1 MLEIQNRSYRTTVP
15 MLVDDVKSEVRSLRK
30 DVDDLKLSL
39 QFTQGQVDDHKKISE
54 TTKAKM
60 DEMEDRMKLI
70 ETNMDDYYSL
80 EGRCEDLEEK
90 QDYLENMSRMNN
102 IKILGLTE
110 DPEREKHGKIRRLS
124 SRKR

>member
-1 MLEIQNRSYRTTVP
+1 

-30 DVDDLKLSL
+30 DGDDLKLSL

-54 TTKAKM
+54 TMKAKM
-60 DEMEDRMKLI
+60 DEIDRVKLL

-80 EGRCEDLEEK
+80 EGHCEDLEEK
-90 QDYLENMSRMNN
+90 QDYLENMSRRNN

-110 DPEREKHGKIRRLS
+110 DTEHEKHRKIRRLS
-124 SRKR
+124 SRKQ